1 MGRRA
6 SGIALE
12 TRQAGV
18 RRAAR
23 AVIALTH
30 RRRSI
35 AHMRNAAFL
44 VLLVSMASAPAWG
57 ESPRPVQAPTTL
69 QVRAE
74 LPPLTVT
81 ADLKFRDFFAL
92 PIGPRGLA
100 PSARLLG
107 LAGQRVRIVG
117 YMARQEEPSP
127 GILLLAPLP
136 VALGDEDESFADDL
150 PAATVYVH
158 LADADRD
165 HRTPRMPGLLAV
177 TGVLRL
183 GATAEADGRQSFVR
197 LDLDPALSQ
206 SIVAAH

>member
-1 MGRRA
+1 MRMTVRCLVVCTL
-6 SGIALE
+6 ALA
-12 TRQAGV
+12 TAQA
-18 RRAAR
+18 A
-23 AVIALTH
+23 
-30 RRRSI
+30 
-35 AHMRNAAFL
+35 M
-44 VLLVSMASAPAWG
+44 SAPAG
-57 ESPRPVQAPTTL
+57 
-69 QVRAE
+69 AE
-74 LPPLTVT
+74 AVT
-81 ADLKFRDFFAL
+81 SIADAITELKFRDFFAL
-92 PIGPRGLA
+92 PIGPHGLV

-107 LAGQRVRIVG
+107 LAGQRVRVVG
-117 YMARQEEPSP
+117 YMVRQEQPSP
-127 GILLLAPLP
+127 GLFILAPLP

-165 HRTPRMPGLLAV
+165 HRTPWMPGLLAV